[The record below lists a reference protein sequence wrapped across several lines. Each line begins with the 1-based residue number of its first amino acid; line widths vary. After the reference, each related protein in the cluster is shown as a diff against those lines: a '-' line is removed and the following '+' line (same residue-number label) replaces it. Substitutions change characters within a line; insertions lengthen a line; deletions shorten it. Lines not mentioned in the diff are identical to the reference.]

1 MGRLPSSVI
10 REKYAHCRALVFPG
24 EEDFGIVPIEAMA
37 SGRPVIAFR
46 RGGALETVV
55 EGRTGLFF
63 DEQTEGS
70 LLAAVERFEDI
81 EETFDPA
88 DIRRHALGFDR
99 QVFKAE
105 FKARVDELMKDHQ
118 ASLVRRAAAIQP

>member
-1 MGRLPSSVI
+1 
-10 REKYAHCRALVFPG
+10 
-24 EEDFGIVPIEAMA
+24 MA
-37 SGRPVIAFR
+37 CGRPVIAFR